1 VLLYAVVFD
10 KLDCVNLICLLW
22 TVCDNSVLK
31 AFVNGQ
37 YCHTVCDDVVVSMDR
52 QLLTDVGLKCIIIY
66 SIYLLSL
73 LSLLFQ
79 RYYYCYYFLY

>member
-1 VLLYAVVFD
+1 MLLYAVVFG

-22 TVCDNSVLK
+22 TVCDNSVLT